1 LKSIR
6 RHKRRAVFEESE
18 MNYQMPT
25 DTEVQVLVK
34 QAHDM
39 RREAVASMVS
49 DAANWLGQLF
59 APLPQIIKS

>member
-1 LKSIR
+1 
-6 RHKRRAVFEESE
+6 